1 MRNAFQ
7 RLCGDI
13 VLLKVFSS
21 QEEPNVDK
29 WLWLV
34 KAVYFWLVYLLWVQ
48 LSDLT
53 VATTSNILHSCSPTR
68 SVPDIKR

>member
-53 VATTSNILHSCSPTR
+53 VATTSNILHSSSPTR